1 MPVYLYAPIDI
12 REMFDNAFYN
22 GGVEELTMDEQDEY
36 IDFLKNLIV
45 FARESYT
52 PYVLFVVELFPGYVS
67 NHIMVR
73 FFTEKSL
80 LHHFQKSF
88 DLRLT
93 IPHY

>member
-1 MPVYLYAPIDI
+1 MDI
-12 REMFDNAFYN
+12 RKMFENAFYN
-22 GGVEELTMDEQDEY
+22 GGVEELTKDEQDEY
-36 IDFLKNLIV
+36 IDFLKDV
-45 FARESYT
+45 TSFARESYT
-52 PYVLFVVELFPGYVS
+52 PYVTFVVELFPGYVS

-73 FFTEKSL
+73 FFTILSL